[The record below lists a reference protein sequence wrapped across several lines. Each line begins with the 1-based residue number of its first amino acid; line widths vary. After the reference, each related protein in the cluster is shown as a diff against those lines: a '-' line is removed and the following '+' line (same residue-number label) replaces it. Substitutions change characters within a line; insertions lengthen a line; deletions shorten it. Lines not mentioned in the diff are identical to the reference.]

1 MNALELADAVEPLVL
16 TSFHETQ
23 YIGRKA
29 ADMLRRQH
37 EAIQQLR
44 EVLESMCEGDSQAI
58 TEAEALGIPFPD
70 EMLTE
75 YRKAQQALKDTENL
89 T

>member
-29 ADMLRRQH
+29 ADMLRKQH
-37 EAIQQLR
+37 EAIKQLR
-44 EVLESMCEGDSQAI
+44 DALASCTKIFPPMYYAHHD
-58 TEAEALGIPFPD
+58 AEN
-70 EMLTE
+70 
-75 YRKAQQALKDTENL
+75 ALKKTEEIAK
-89 T
+89 

>member
-29 ADMLRRQH
+29 ADMLRKQH
-37 EAIQQLR
+37 EAIKQLR
-44 EVLESMCEGDSQAI
+44 GALVRIQDHCVIGSKVSAI
-58 TEAEALGIPFPD
+58 C
-70 EMLTE
+70 
-75 YRKAQQALKDTENL
+75 KAALKDTEHL
-89 T
+89 K